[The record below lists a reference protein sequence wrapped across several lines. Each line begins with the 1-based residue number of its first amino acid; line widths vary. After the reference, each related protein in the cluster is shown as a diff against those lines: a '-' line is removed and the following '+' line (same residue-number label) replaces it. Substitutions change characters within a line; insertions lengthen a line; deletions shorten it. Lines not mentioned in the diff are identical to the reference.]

1 MAKLTEADF
10 ARLLDIIEPI
20 AVNNGV
26 ELWDFEVKPE
36 RGSTVLRVFIDKKEK
51 VTIDDCTEV
60 SKQLSL
66 ALDVEDIFNSSYVLE
81 VSSPGM
87 DRKLVKQEHYERYAG
102 RKVRIVLDSTIAGR
116 KKYRGRIENAKQGV
130 VKLYDDNENT
140 HHEIKIDDIQTARL
154 EIDL

>member
-10 ARLLDIIEPI
+10 AKLRDIIEPI

-26 ELWDFEVKPE
+26 ELWDFEIKPE

-66 ALDVEDIFNSSYVLE
+66 TLDVEDIFNNSYVLE

-102 RKVRIVLDSTIAGR
+102 RKVRIVLDSTIPGR
-116 KKYRGRIENAKQGV
+116 KKYRGRIENVKQGV
-130 VKLYDDNENT
+130 VKLYDDDENI
-140 HHEIKIDDIQTARL
+140 HHEIKIDDIQLARL